1 MKVVSKRVKSDWSIN
16 PVVHIGNTANH
27 WYAKNITNFKCPNII
42 CSKFDNALPPQLSTT
57 WGQKSF
63 SSSLVSLSKSVL
75 WSGPDT
81 SKYEAQIQ
89 YSNKWGPAVIHPTET
104 IKPHKKNSSKSQNLK
119 FRTLGK
125 WDQLEN
131 LPISQCV
138 GGFFQFLPLR
148 LQNQPDYS
156 KQMKI
161 KILNSKPFKIAKRWE
176 YWLSSNTERCL
187 WHGVNFWHI
196 WCRSTITN
204 KGKGRYSRIWSKETH
219 ASCRIKGF

>member
-1 MKVVSKRVKSDWSIN
+1 MSSIVKIAKIAPSASIVYQFLVFFRQGFAASLMKVVSKRVKSDWSIN

-42 CSKFDNALPPQLSTT
+42 CSKFDNTLPPQLSTT

-104 IKPHKKNSSKSQNLK
+104 IKPHKKISKS
-119 FRTLGK
+119 
-125 WDQLEN
+125 
-131 LPISQCV
+131 
-138 GGFFQFLPLR
+138 
-148 LQNQPDYS
+148 
-156 KQMKI
+156 
-161 KILNSKPFKIAKRWE
+161 
-176 YWLSSNTERCL
+176 
-187 WHGVNFWHI
+187 
-196 WCRSTITN
+196 
-204 KGKGRYSRIWSKETH
+204 
-219 ASCRIKGF
+219 